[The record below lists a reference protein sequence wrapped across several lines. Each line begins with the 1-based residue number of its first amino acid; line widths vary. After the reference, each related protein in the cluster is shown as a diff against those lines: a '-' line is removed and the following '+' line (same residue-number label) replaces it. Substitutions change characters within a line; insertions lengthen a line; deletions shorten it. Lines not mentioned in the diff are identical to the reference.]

1 LQQRRLRFS
10 LTLTFSSTV
19 EIFRHQLEI
28 VRGSVEK
35 KRTQF
40 TCDAKFRFAANSIHF
55 DADYHFTFTSPL
67 SFMNANSNFA
77 LKTIRASPQSFV
89 SSPPNARKKGRHLL
103 SPQSLA
109 KPLRHQFSR
118 RCAATK
124 VHGSFT
130 IANYR
135 FALITIRASRFFA
148 DKGQNKNRG

>member
-77 LKTIRASPQSFV
+77 LKTIRATPQSFV
-89 SSPPNARKKGRHLL
+89 SSPPNARKKGT
-103 SPQSLA
+103 PFTFAA
-109 KPLRHQFSR
+109 KSR
-118 RCAATK
+118 QAAYIRFDTNF
-124 VHGSFT
+124 HFAAPPPRFT
-130 IANYR
+130 A
-135 FALITIRASRFFA
+135 ASRSPIIVLL
-148 DKGQNKNRG
+148 